1 MARLTPR
8 PIAIRLV
15 LGCWSALAVL
25 FCALASAAEPESG
38 DAAPIESTTTES
50 PAAGTEPAPAE
61 LEFFEKQ
68 IRPVLA
74 QHCYEC
80 HGAKKSQANLRLDVA
95 AGWLRGG
102 DSGPA
107 VVPKSPDESLLVQAI
122 EYDGDSVEMPPTGKL
137 PDETIALLT
146 SWVARGA
153 IAPPDRESVA
163 AERSSIDIEA
173 GRQFWA
179 YRAPQIAPP
188 PDVRDATWSTQPI
201 DRYVLARLE
210 AAGLRPQPE
219 APRATLVRRLYFDL
233 WGLPPEPSEIDAFE
247 QDAAPDAYERLVDRL
262 LASPRFGERFGRH
275 WLDLVRFGESLTL
288 RGFVL
293 PEAWRYR
300 DYVIDTF
307 NADRPFDD
315 FVREQIAGDLLPSN
329 GVTDRQRKLVAT
341 TFLALG
347 NTNLEEQDKLQL
359 DMDVVD
365 EQLDTLG
372 KVFLAQTIGCARC
385 HDHKFDPIPTRDY
398 YALAGILRNCQLL
411 EHENVSKWVQAP
423 LPLEPEEEAIY
434 AEHAAA
440 VAALEAEIKDAQTE
454 LVKLGGAP
462 SKTAD
467 VVAASELP
475 GIVIDDR
482 QAKKVGRWTESK
494 SVKPYIGE
502 GYVYD
507 DVADKGS
514 CTITF
519 DPELPETGRYEVR
532 LAYTAHGNR
541 SRRVPVTVFSA
552 EGEKTIAVNMQEAPT
567 VEGRFVSLG
576 EYRFEVGGQSFVI
589 VDSADTEGHVVADA
603 VQFLP
608 RGDDAPAPAPAS
620 AEPDQVASV
629 GGQNQVA
636 VQEKLA
642 SLRTRV
648 KQFEK
653 QLKQLRAGGP
663 RHPEVMTVRERAE
676 IHDLPVH
683 VRGSV
688 HSLGELAPRGF
699 LQVVSP
705 AAAGPLPS
713 SQSGRRELADWLA
726 SPDNPL
732 TARVY
737 ANRVWQW
744 LLGEGLV
751 RSVDNF
757 GTTGEQPSHAELLDH
772 LALRLIENRW
782 STKALVRYIVTS
794 RTYQQSS
801 AASDEGRAAD
811 PENRLLW
818 RANRRRLE
826 AECLRD
832 AMLAVSGQLNDAVGG
847 PTIKPGTAND
857 YGYEASSVRRSVYLP
872 VLRNSLPEIFEA
884 FDFPDPSLVAGR
896 RNTSTVAPQ
905 ALFFMNSPLVRE
917 QALAAADRLLAEQL
931 PDDDARITQAFR
943 RTLGRGPSDAE
954 WGIAREVISRGDE
967 VSPEQGRR
975 RWGQVFHLLFSSVD
989 FRYRD

>member
-1 MARLTPR
+1 MAHFLLR
-8 PIAIRLV
+8 PIAIYLM
-15 LGCWSALAVL
+15 LGWWAALAV
-25 FCALASAAEPESG
+25 FCSPRISAAEPTVE
-38 DAAPIESTTTES
+38 
-50 PAAGTEPAPAE
+50 PAAAE

-68 IRPVLA
+68 IRPLLA

-107 VVPKSPDESLLVQAI
+107 VVPKAPDESLLVQAI

-163 AERSSIDIEA
+163 SARTSIDLEA

-179 YRAPQIAPP
+179 YRTPQRTPP
-188 PDVRDATWSTQPI
+188 PDVRDASRSTHPI
-201 DRYVLARLE
+201 DRFVQARLDV
-210 AAGLRPQPE
+210 AGLRPQPE
-219 APRATLVRRLYFDL
+219 APRATLMRRLYFDL
-233 WGLPPEPSEIDAFE
+233 WGMPPEPREIDAFE
-247 QDAAPDAYERLVDRL
+247 QDMTPDAYEKLVDRL
-262 LASPRFGERFGRH
+262 LASPRFGQRFGRQ

-300 DYVIDTF
+300 DYVIETF
-307 NADRPFDD
+307 NADRPFDE

-341 TFLALG
+341 TFLTLG

-423 LPLEPEEEAIY
+423 LPLEPEEEAIF

-440 VAALEAEIKDAQTE
+440 VAALEAELKHAGAQ
-454 LVKLGGAP
+454 LVKLGGGP
-462 SKTAD
+462 RKTPD
-467 VVAASELP
+467 IIAASELP
-475 GIVIDDR
+475 GIVVDDR

-494 SVKPYIGE
+494 SVKPYIGD

-532 LAYTAHGNR
+532 LAYTAHSNR
-541 SRRVPVTVFSA
+541 SRSVPVTVFSA
-552 EGEKTIAVNMQEAPT
+552 EGEKTVALNMQEAPA

-589 VDSADTEGHVVADA
+589 IDSADTEGHVVADA

-608 RGDDAPAPAPAS
+608 RGDGAPATPAV
-620 AEPDQVASV
+620 AEQDQVTATA
-629 GGQNQVA
+629 GPNQIA
-636 VQEKLA
+636 APEHLATLQAQIKQLEK
-642 SLRTRV
+642 R
-648 KQFEK
+648 
-653 QLKQLRAGGP
+653 LKQLRASGP
-663 RHPEVMTVRERAE
+663 QHPEVMTVRERAE

-688 HSLGELAPRGF
+688 HSLGELVPRGF

-737 ANRVWQW
+737 ANRVWYW

-757 GTTGEQPSHAELLDH
+757 GSTGEQPSHAELLDH
-772 LALRLIENRW
+772 LALRLIEARW
-782 STKALVRYIVTS
+782 STKSLVRYVVLS
-794 RTYQQSS
+794 QTYRQSS
-801 AASDEGRAAD
+801 ASRDEGLAAD

-832 AMLAVSGQLNDAVGG
+832 AMLAVSGQLSDEIGG
-847 PTIKPGTAND
+847 STIKPGTAND
-857 YGYEASSVRRSVYLP
+857 YGYVASSVRRSVYLP
-872 VLRNSLPEIFEA
+872 VLRNSLPEIFEV

-917 QALAAADRLLAEQL
+917 QALWAADRLLAEQL
-931 PDDDARITQAFR
+931 PDDEARITQAFR
-943 RTLGRGPSDAE
+943 RTLGRAPSDAE
-954 WGIAREVISRGDE
+954 RDIAREVVAGGDA
-967 VSPEQGRR
+967 VSPDQKRR
-975 RWGQVFHLLFSSVD
+975 PWSQLFHLLFSSLD